1 MRITSGIL
9 KGRTFTVP
17 KIGVRPTTERTRE
30 AIFSTLQA
38 YVPEARV
45 LDLFAGAGG
54 LGLEAWSRGAAHV
67 TAVEKVSRTWKIL
80 QENFQALD
88 LSDSESAFGASQKKR
103 AGTSGNNLQKNF
115 QTLEPTAL
123 GHSASRRKGDLS
135 FQALENDKG
144 AGSACLGGYE
154 VVRADVY
161 DYLKRPV
168 GPFDLI
174 FADPP
179 YDEVDL
185 PKLLDVL
192 GDALAPEGLLVF
204 EMHKRDSYTLPDE
217 WTSLKEKKY
226 GSTKVIFLER
236 THE

>member
-1 MRITSGIL
+1 MRITSGSL

-38 YVPEARV
+38 YVPGARV

-67 TAVEKVSRTWKIL
+67 TAVEKVSNHWK
-80 QENFQALD
+80 
-88 LSDSESAFGASQKKR
+88 
-103 AGTSGNNLQKNF
+103 NLQKNF
-115 QTLEPTAL
+115 QNLEA
-123 GHSASRRKGDLS
+123 A
-135 FQALENDKG
+135 
-144 AGSACLGGYE
+144 AGLGGYE

-204 EMHKRDSYTLPDE
+204 EMHKRDSYTLPAE
-217 WTSLKEKKY
+217 WICLKEKKY
-226 GSTKVIFLER
+226 GSTKVVFLEQ

>member
-9 KGRTFTVP
+9 KGRTFKVP

-30 AIFSTLQA
+30 AVFSSVAA
-38 YVPEARV
+38 YVPGARV

-67 TAVEKVSRTWKIL
+67 TAVEKVSNHWKNL
-80 QENFQALD
+80 QQNFQ
-88 LSDSESAFGASQKKR
+88 S
-103 AGTSGNNLQKNF
+103 
-115 QTLEPTAL
+115 LEPASSDF
-123 GHSASRRKGDLS
+123 SASRREGDPS
-135 FQALENDKG
+135 FQPLEKQKG
-144 AGSACLGGYE
+144 AGSACLGRWE

-161 DYLKRPV
+161 DYLKRAP

-185 PKLLDVL
+185 PKLLEVL

-204 EMHKRDSYTLPDE
+204 EMHKRDSYTLSPE
-217 WTSLKEKKY
+217 WTCLKEKKY
-226 GSTKVIFLER
+226 GSTKVVFLER